1 MVEDKYFQY
10 QDNINI
16 QKVDTLCLE
25 VDNIKSKTDVMNL
38 FSLSLKFPD
47 YFGYNWDALK
57 DSLSYLDNWLTEKK
71 IFIIHKELP
80 HIEEIELFIY
90 IRVLYDVCE
99 LWAKYPD
106 VLEFKVFFPIES
118 KSIVQ
123 EILKDVN
130 SRFDI

>member
-10 QDNINI
+10 QDDINV
-16 QKVDTLCLE
+16 QTLNTLCLE

-38 FSLSLKFPD
+38 FCLSLKFPD

-57 DSLSYLDNWLTEKK
+57 DSLSYLDDWVTDRK

-80 HIEEIELFIY
+80 LLEKKEISIY

-99 LWAKYPD
+99 IWARDPD
-106 VLEFKVFFPIES
+106 VLEFRVFFPSES

-123 EILKDVN
+123 EILKDVDPH
-130 SRFDI
+130 FDI